1 MKSVSHSCLIL
12 RINWDSCQNTR
23 SHPFILVESIFRRKH
38 FRLFFFLKGGYSELQ
53 YSIAK
58 RIHEFF
64 LQVLKSFNKM
74 ILKTYC
80 KIISNL
86 QKAISI
92 LQRLTP
98 TCPLP
103 RFSNLPHLFHFCA
116 CVRACIHTHT
126 HTQPLVFFA
135 SVCEQATD
143 MILQYP

>member
-1 MKSVSHSCLIL
+1 M
-12 RINWDSCQNTR
+12 N
-23 SHPFILVESIFRRKH
+23 
-38 FRLFFFLKGGYSELQ
+38 
-53 YSIAK
+53 
-58 RIHEFF
+58 FF

-98 TCPLP
+98 TSPLP

-126 HTQPLVFFA
+126 HTRPLVFFA
-135 SVCEQATD
+135 SVCEQAAD
-143 MILQYP
+143 MILQYPQLLQCRCVFPPRKTLLAEMQLICKQHNNSKQPCNFFTKRPGDFSIYFYYFLLMITENKS